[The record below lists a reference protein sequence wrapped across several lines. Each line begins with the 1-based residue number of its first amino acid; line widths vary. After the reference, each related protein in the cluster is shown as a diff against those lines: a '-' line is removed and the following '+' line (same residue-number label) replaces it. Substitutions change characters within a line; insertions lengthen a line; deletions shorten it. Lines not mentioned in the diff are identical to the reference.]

1 MKLDSVSFNY
11 YYYDCGCAGT
21 PVIQVNTPFAEDDY
35 IPYTKDGTGN
45 IKGQAFLK
53 TQAGDVKYGAG
64 NTIYL
69 IPTTSYTKEL
79 MDKAIDK
86 GGGFTTNM
94 DYRLNKYIRTTI
106 ADGEGRFDFLNC
118 LRRLLCWMSNCLE
131 ICHSIWRNANRGQ
144 YCKTCSCQ
152 RGRVGEGNFNS
163 LIYCVGGHC
172 PPASRFMVGGAH
184 LTLLTWSRTNRLNPN
199 SLLTANC

>member
-1 MKLDSVSFNY
+1 MNSIALVLIIIIMS
-11 YYYDCGCAGT
+11 GCAST

-35 IPYTKDGTGN
+35 IPYSKDGTGN

-53 TQAGDVKYGAG
+53 NQAGDVKYGAG

-106 ADGEGRFDFLNC
+106 ADGEGRFDFIKLPPGDYY
-118 LRRLLCWMSNCLE
+118 
-131 ICHSIWRNANRGQ
+131 IG
-144 YCKTCSCQ
+144 CQ
-152 RGRVGEGNFNS
+152 IAWKYATRYGAMPTGGNIVKPAHVNEGES
-163 LIYCVGGHC
+163 VKVI
-172 PPASRFMVGGAH
+172 
-184 LTLLTWSRTNRLNPN
+184 LTR
-199 SLLTANC
+199 